1 MKQFISLI
9 IALIIILPQLSGQK
23 VYRKVS
29 INLNP
34 SQQADFTPDADSV
47 KKAVLAY
54 AKAERG
60 TDTNLKLDYLKESP
74 GGWHFTF
81 RHFRLADDTPIAG
94 SGIKANL
101 NKEGRIVSL
110 MDNLS
115 TLENVIGDFPESFSP
130 QLVSSMDGL
139 ISFKQQAV
147 YYPSD
152 KGLLPA
158 YEVRISLEEY
168 PFSKTYILDA
178 NTQRVLYEQDMISG
192 YEPYAPQE
200 DTSAKALVFLPNP
213 ITKARATYGDFLLG
227 SFLTDQFDANLANLA
242 NLRDTVVL
250 QELTYENGLFQLKGP
265 YVSVEDIG
273 KENFPVATSSDNT
286 FYFTRDQSFFEDVMC
301 YYHIDSFQR
310 YIQSLGFTTLH
321 NYPVR
326 VDAHGLE
333 DTDGS
338 GFFVRGEEAYILF
351 GDGGVD
357 DAEDADVIIHE
368 YGHALSYDAIGFTP
382 SGFEHRAVDEGFSD
396 YIAARYS
403 QQLSDFEWFNLFNW
417 DGHNEFWPGR
427 VANGIQTYPPS
438 GTNVYDFGGIW
449 TSVLTDLHQE
459 LGGDITDRLILQE
472 VYSNYRGME
481 IGDAAMLFM
490 EADSLLYDGAHA
502 DMIQFAFC
510 QRNLL
515 AQGSCLSVSN
525 EDILTEENSIKLFP
539 NPNTGTFLLQA
550 DPTFRELTI
559 DMYALTGQ
567 RVFSESWNPTSGNKE
582 FSPTL
587 SPGIYQVLIYE
598 QNNLVSHEK
607 MVILKH

>member
-213 ITKARATYGDFLLG
+213 ITKARATYGDFLLAA
-227 SFLTDQFDANLANLA
+227 FLQ
-242 NLRDTVVL
+242 
-250 QELTYENGLFQLKGP
+250 
-265 YVSVEDIG
+265 I
-273 KENFPVATSSDNT
+273 
-286 FYFTRDQSFFEDVMC
+286 
-301 YYHIDSFQR
+301 
-310 YIQSLGFTTLH
+310 SLM
-321 NYPVR
+321 R
-326 VDAHGLE
+326 
-333 DTDGS
+333 
-338 GFFVRGEEAYILF
+338 
-351 GDGGVD
+351 
-357 DAEDADVIIHE
+357 
-368 YGHALSYDAIGFTP
+368 
-382 SGFEHRAVDEGFSD
+382 
-396 YIAARYS
+396 
-403 QQLSDFEWFNLFNW
+403 
-417 DGHNEFWPGR
+417 
-427 VANGIQTYPPS
+427 
-438 GTNVYDFGGIW
+438 IW
-449 TSVLTDLHQE
+449 R
-459 LGGDITDRLILQE
+459 I
-472 VYSNYRGME
+472 
-481 IGDAAMLFM
+481 
-490 EADSLLYDGAHA
+490 
-502 DMIQFAFC
+502 
-510 QRNLL
+510 
-515 AQGSCLSVSN
+515 
-525 EDILTEENSIKLFP
+525 
-539 NPNTGTFLLQA
+539 
-550 DPTFRELTI
+550 
-559 DMYALTGQ
+559 
-567 RVFSESWNPTSGNKE
+567 
-582 FSPTL
+582 
-587 SPGIYQVLIYE
+587 
-598 QNNLVSHEK
+598 
-607 MVILKH
+607 

>member
-1 MKQFISLI
+1 
-9 IALIIILPQLSGQK
+9 
-23 VYRKVS
+23 
-29 INLNP
+29 
-34 SQQADFTPDADSV
+34 
-47 KKAVLAY
+47 
-54 AKAERG
+54 
-60 TDTNLKLDYLKESP
+60 
-74 GGWHFTF
+74 
-81 RHFRLADDTPIAG
+81 
-94 SGIKANL
+94 
-101 NKEGRIVSL
+101 
-110 MDNLS
+110 
-115 TLENVIGDFPESFSP
+115 
-130 QLVSSMDGL
+130 
-139 ISFKQQAV
+139 
-147 YYPSD
+147 
-152 KGLLPA
+152 
-158 YEVRISLEEY
+158 
-168 PFSKTYILDA
+168 
-178 NTQRVLYEQDMISG
+178 
-192 YEPYAPQE
+192 
-200 DTSAKALVFLPNP
+200 
-213 ITKARATYGDFLLG
+213 
-227 SFLTDQFDANLANLA
+227 
-242 NLRDTVVL
+242 
-250 QELTYENGLFQLKGP
+250 
-265 YVSVEDIG
+265 
-273 KENFPVATSSDNT
+273 TSSDNT

-417 DGHNEFWPGR
+417 DGHNEFWQGR

-449 TSVLTDLHQE
+449 SSVLTDLHQE

-481 IGDAAMLFM
+481 IGDAALLFI

-502 DMIQFAFC
+502 DVIQFAFC

-515 AQGSCLSVSN
+515 EQGSCLSVSN
-525 EDILTEENSIKLFP
+525 GDVLDEEKQIRLFP
-539 NPNTGTFLLQA
+539 NPTNATFYLQTEA
-550 DPTFRELTI
+550 TFRELTI
-559 DMYALTGQ
+559 VIYSLTGQ
-567 RVFSESWNPTSGNKE
+567 RVFSDRWNPASGNKE
-582 FSPTL
+582 LTPTL
-587 SPGIYQVLIYE
+587 SPGIYQIQLLE
-598 QNNLVSHEK
+598 QNRIVSNEK
-607 MVILKH
+607 MVILGN